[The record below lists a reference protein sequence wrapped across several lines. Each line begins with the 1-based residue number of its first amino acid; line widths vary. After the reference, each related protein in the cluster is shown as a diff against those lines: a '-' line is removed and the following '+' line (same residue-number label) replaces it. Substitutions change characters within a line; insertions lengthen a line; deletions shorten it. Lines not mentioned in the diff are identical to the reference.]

1 MSGKK
6 EPSSTGFAAI
16 DELCELDWLLA
27 FQRIFRFL
35 WSVVVE
41 LYRGIIH
48 GTIPVITCL
57 GIGVAVSLALW
68 LHWDYGFLRSLGI
81 EWLYPRK
88 LLNSSTYRF
97 VMFFSGFVG
106 WAIFQAACKIAEQ
119 THANEIFENAGL
131 KNRAGQL
138 PKLVAHHRNRDGR
151 QRMRIARSGL
161 SKHDFEKAKGNL
173 ESFMGVY
180 VNAIEEDRTKG
191 TVDIT
196 YSKTPIPKIVE
207 LSPSDIEMLRPAE
220 YFVGAGF
227 VGLKKISLSN
237 CPHLLVA
244 GETGSGKSTFLHQ
257 FITSLYRRTPS
268 LEMTLI
274 DLKGG
279 LEFTTFEDRPGITVI
294 IYREEATRRLEAFPE
309 ILAKRIH
316 LLRKLGVRSVEEV
329 SSKTMPRHVVIVDE
343 AAEMF
348 LSAEDNAAK
357 AVLSQIARQGRAL
370 GIHLVMATQRPD
382 TRALDPQIKA
392 NLTGV
397 LCFKMLNDAS
407 SITVLGN
414 GKATE
419 LPPIPGRALWKL
431 GPALTEL
438 QAPLLYDD
446 WAKDLL
452 ELAAEER
459 LGKGTAVAT
468 KGAPASTDRFKPIQ

>member
-6 EPSSTGFAAI
+6 EPLSMGFAAI
-16 DELCELDWLLA
+16 DELCELNWLLA
-27 FQRIFRFL
+27 FQRIFGFL

-41 LYRGIIH
+41 LYRGIAR
-48 GTIPVITCL
+48 GTMPIIPCL
-57 GIGVAVSLALW
+57 VVGAAISLAVRF
-68 LHWDYGFLRSLGI
+68 HWDYVFLHRFGI
-81 EWLYPRK
+81 EWLYPAN
-88 LLNSSTYRF
+88 LWNSTIYQ
-97 VMFFSGFVG
+97 VVTIFSGCVG
-106 WAIFQAACKIAEQ
+106 WAILQAACKIGDQNRAKEV
-119 THANEIFENAGL
+119 FENAGL

-138 PKLVAHHRNRDGR
+138 PKLLSHEKNWDGM
-151 QRMRIARSGL
+151 QRMHIARSGL
-161 SKHDFEKAKGNL
+161 SKHEFEKAKGSM
-173 ESFMGVY
+173 ESSMGVY
-180 VNAIEEDRTKG
+180 FNSIEEDRTGG
-191 TVDIT
+191 TVEIT
-196 YSKTPIPKIVE
+196 YSKTPIPETVE
-207 LSPSDIEMLRPAE
+207 LNSSDIETLRPAE
-220 YFVGAGF
+220 YFVGAGH

-257 FITSLYRRTPS
+257 FIASLYRRTPG

-279 LEFTTFEDRPGITVI
+279 LEFTTFDGRPGITVVI
-294 IYREEATRRLEAFPE
+294 DREEATRSLGAFPE
-309 ILAKRIH
+309 IIAKRIY
-316 LLRKLGVRSVEEV
+316 LLRKLGARSVEEV
-329 SSKTMPRHVVIVDE
+329 GNNTMPRHMVIVDE

-392 NLTGV
+392 NLTGI

-419 LPPIPGRALWKL
+419 LPAIPGRALWKL

-438 QAPLLYDD
+438 QVPYLHEE
-446 WAKDLL
+446 WAKELL
-452 ELAAEER
+452 QLAAEER
-459 LGKGTAVAT
+459 SGKEVGT
-468 KGAPASTDRFKPIQ
+468 KGAKASTDRFKPIQ